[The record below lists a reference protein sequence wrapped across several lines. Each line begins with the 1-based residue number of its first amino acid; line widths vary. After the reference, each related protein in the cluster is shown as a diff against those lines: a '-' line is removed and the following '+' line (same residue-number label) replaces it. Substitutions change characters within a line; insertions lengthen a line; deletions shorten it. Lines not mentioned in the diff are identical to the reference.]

1 MKLKSIILVVSLLI
15 CGSFSGFAHHQ
26 DLNNERQIVKIHQ
39 ITPGISHTFTI
50 SYKQNNDMIANF
62 QDSSWVNK
70 KNQTY
75 LILSTDEL
83 YDEISIFD
91 FVSWKEQKGY
101 SIKLISISD
110 TLIQD
115 QSGHDLQH
123 KIRLFLQEYQDL
135 WNIGY
140 LLIIGDIN
148 TVPMRYCYPDPS
160 NHEFNIF
167 DIYSGEVPT
176 DYYYA
181 DLSYDDKDSWDYD
194 GDGFYGEFGEDL
206 PDFSAEIAVGRIP
219 ISDPNRITYTL
230 NKIEGFER
238 DDQDWKK
245 NALQAGAFFYF
256 ENEDNTGISV
266 MDGAVLSHYIKN
278 DIMNNWSVQCYS
290 EQDGLQPSQY
300 DWNSLSEQNF
310 ISDWRAG
317 TYSIVNWQGHGWTD
331 KVARKVWTADDGDGI
346 AEGHEI
352 AWPNFITR
360 YSNLDDDYPSI
371 VTAVSCYVGC
381 PEKNPNSIGNLG
393 IDLLTHPSFGAAV
406 AVIASARSPYG
417 SDNWPV
423 SPGGSD
429 QIIYEF
435 NKNLITNEMV
445 LGEAFYTS
453 KYYCTT
459 TYGWDSY
466 HEYIDMYT
474 FNLFG
479 DPSMQ
484 LISESMNHRPITPDV
499 PLGPDSIE
507 LGDTSIYSASTIDP
521 DGDQIFYQFDWG
533 DEELDEPIGPYDSGE
548 DCEISHHWSEKG
560 DFQIKVKAI
569 DEHGAESDWSDSL
582 PVSISKQKPLD
593 FLWTVLSIFYHLL
606 TVNMG

>member
-50 SYKQNNDMIANF
+50 SYMQNNNMIANF
-62 QDSSWVNK
+62 QDSTWANK

-393 IDLLTHPSFGAAV
+393 IDFLTHPSFGAAV

-593 FLWTVLSIFYHLL
+593 FLWTVLSIFYHVL